1 MVIIDILKFKVK
13 KYLKKRNSILR
24 QQVRQWLNLNVI
36 TETLQFQSDEI
47 SYQVKVI
54 NELKEVIKERTEYH
68 IDVCQTAK
76 HNSQIILIG
85 KYHKND
91 FVKCYSISDNEFRDL
106 IRHCRNLEKYACRGK
121 IDAFPT
127 MSAYIKNTIYKEN
140 NYDR

>member
-68 IDVCQTAK
+68 ID
-76 HNSQIILIG
+76 
-85 KYHKND
+85 
-91 FVKCYSISDNEFRDL
+91 
-106 IRHCRNLEKYACRGK
+106 
-121 IDAFPT
+121 AFPT
-127 MSAYIKNTIYKEN
+127 ISAHIKNTI
-140 NYDR
+140 